1 MTFRTL
7 IDSHALLR
15 LVIAIPAIVMLSRY
29 AFVGGG
35 LGQVIQASGEW
46 AARLLIVTLAIT
58 PIRMLFKGRHWPM
71 WLFKRRRDLGL
82 AAFLYGLLHLGAYVI
97 RQSSINVILYDIQ
110 YLEYI
115 FGWLAFAGMLVL
127 ALISNDAALHRLG
140 TMWKKV
146 QRLVYIAAVAAFL
159 HWVWIKLDNVPALIH
174 FAPLALLEAYRLWYN
189 FTRPG
194 RRHLPE

>member
-7 IDSHALLR
+7 IDSHALFR
-15 LVIAIPAIVMLSRY
+15 LLIAMPAMVMLSRH
-29 AFVGGG
+29 ALVGGG
-35 LGQVIQASGEW
+35 LGHVTQASGEW

-82 AAFLYGLLHLGAYVI
+82 AAFLYALLHLVAYII

-110 YLEYI
+110 DLEYI

-159 HWVWIKLDNVPALIH
+159 HWVWIRLDNVPALIH